1 LILKRSYLRTCTVV
15 LSLLAVSLGLSACG
29 KNFYFAGRP
38 FPPSGVINRVMLTI
52 DNPSPITTGAL
63 QFVDALYDIRHSYN
77 NKVAVFSI
85 SGYSGKLPT
94 TIENLPAEE
103 IGAVYNSGDGT
114 LALVNYGT
122 EAVSTTVPSP
132 GGLLSSVFL
141 SHDRRYVIGA
151 DQAQNVLSVVD
162 QTEGRTFDLNLP
174 GVFRVS
180 VNPGGTLALA
190 FIQNSDLVYSISH
203 LTAVQQQAAANNPNY
218 LGAQDCEPRNLPEY
232 CVYPVAAGPANGA
245 ALGFDRPQKA
255 VFSPD
260 GSAAYVLDCGPECG
274 GTTAGVTVIPIT
286 TAALNPGVNGLAGL
300 ALAAGSRLAIPGGAT
315 NAIFN
320 GDTMYI
326 AGQQELPDGLFT
338 GELSIV
344 DISTLSLTGT
354 YGISDGTHN
363 KMLFA
368 DDNTLWIGSITCES
382 GERYKQVQAG
392 GGSTQYGC
400 MTMFNTA
407 TNTVT
412 TIESYKGDGTG
423 IAAVTGLHK
432 VYTAEGGQVYIYSTT
447 DGAALDN
454 SNVTVAATVID
465 VAYMDAP
472 TDDDNTTY

>member
-1 LILKRSYLRTCTVV
+1 MNLKRSYLRVTAVV
-15 LSLLAVSLGLSACG
+15 LCLFAVSLGLTACG

-52 DNPSPITTGAL
+52 DNPSPLTAGAL
-63 QFVDALYDIRHSYN
+63 EFVDAKYDIRHSYD
-77 NKVAVFSI
+77 NKIPIFSI
-85 SGYSGKLPT
+85 SGFSGKLPT
-94 TIENLPAEE
+94 TIENLPSEQ

-114 LALVNYGT
+114 LSLVNYGT
-122 EAVSTTVPSP
+122 EAAQPAIPSP
-132 GGLLSSVFL
+132 GGLLSSIFL
-141 SHDRRYVIGA
+141 SHDRRYVVSA
-151 DQAQNVLSVVD
+151 DQAQHVMGIND
-162 QTEGRTFDLNLP
+162 QQEGRSFNMNLP

-180 VNPGGTLALA
+180 INPGGTIALA
-190 FIQNSDLVYSISH
+190 FIENSDLVYSAVH
-203 LTAVQQQAAANNPNY
+203 LTTAQQQAAANNPNY

-232 CVYPVAAGPANGA
+232 CIYQVAAGPANGPTV
-245 ALGFDRPQKA
+245 GFDRPQKA

-260 GSAAYVLDCGPECG
+260 GSAAYVLNCGPECG
-274 GTTAGVTVIPIT
+274 GTTAGVTVIPLT
-286 TAALNPGVNGLAGL
+286 AAALNPGTNGLAGL
-300 ALAAGSRLAIPGGAT
+300 SLAAGSRLAIPGGAT

-320 GDTMYI
+320 GDTMYV
-326 AGQQELPDGLFT
+326 AGQQLLPDGLFT
-338 GELSIV
+338 GV
-344 DISTLSLTGT
+344 LTVVNATNLTIGGT

-392 GGSTQYGC
+392 SGTTPYGC
-400 MTMFNTA
+400 MTMFNTQ
-407 TNTVT
+407 TNAVT

-447 DGAALDN
+447 NGAALDN

-465 VAYMDAP
+465 VSYMDAP
-472 TDDDNTTY
+472 TDDNNTTY